1 MARGQEI
8 AWRGGIEGEGLTG
21 CARQLAVNVSRTF
34 GGRPVSLSDGD
45 IARRRAAK
53 RFNER
58 VKLLATFLNNSS
70 IATFV
75 GGYVLPYLSASS
87 PAALGWSNP
96 LWVLVYVVVLHG
108 LGQLTLTLYRSE
120 D

>member
-1 MARGQEI
+1 M
-8 AWRGGIEGEGLTG
+8 
-21 CARQLAVNVSRTF
+21 
-34 GGRPVSLSDGD
+34 SLSAND

-75 GGYVLPYLSASS
+75 GGYVLPYLSGGS
-87 PAALGWSNP
+87 PAALGWGNSV
-96 LWVLVYVVVLHG
+96 WVLGYVVVLHG
-108 LGQLTLTLYRSE
+108 VGQLTLTLYRSE